1 MYVCMY
7 VWIWVPLLLHEDE
20 IFPALPR
27 SPRPVLA
34 GCYYLSPVHTYIQAP
49 HTTSMPGKKLNLL
62 KSERTNNTEI
72 VSHPLYTYIHTYI
85 HTVHTYSTYIQE
97 IYVEI
102 FKKYVFRL
110 IIISS
115 LYRSLW
121 DQYAWDDYA
130 LLYAVRYFANDHH
143 VRRWTCSVM
152 I

>member
-85 HTVHTYSTYIQE
+85 QE
-97 IYVEI
+97 IWKYS
-102 FKKYVFRL
+102 KKCVFRL

-152 I
+152 IWSETNITLSW